1 MTVSRVLES
10 VRYALRARS
19 ARIGAAMDA
28 LLAVIFLAV
37 LFVQWWPSANAQRA
51 VQRQLDEERRA
62 VTAAMQANDVAN
74 AYAAAARAVAT
85 IEGKL
90 DTPVKQA
97 QLVQSLAALAHRHGV
112 RIVSESYEEGRPQA
126 AYAPLF
132 VQAALTGSY
141 ASVRSF
147 LGDVGSL
154 PVWAEIEETRLE
166 RLREPAGQ
174 IKAQVRLR
182 LVRRTTRGSGA

>member
-1 MTVSRVLES
+1 MTASRALES
-10 VRYALRARS
+10 IRYALRGRP
-19 ARIGAAMDA
+19 ARIGAAIDV
-28 LLAVIFLAV
+28 LLAAIFLAIW
-37 LFVQWWPSANAQRA
+37 FAYWWPGASAQRA
-51 VQRQLDEERRA
+51 VQRRLDEERGA
-62 VTAAMQANDVAN
+62 VTAAMQANDVAK

-85 IEGKL
+85 IERKL

-112 RIVSESYEEGRPQA
+112 RIVSESYEEGRLQA
-126 AYAPLF
+126 VYTPLF
-132 VQAALTGSY
+132 VQVALTGSY
-141 ASVRSF
+141 ASLRSF

-154 PVWAEIEETRLE
+154 PVWVEIEDTRLE

-182 LVRRTTRGSGA
+182 LVRRTAGSGA